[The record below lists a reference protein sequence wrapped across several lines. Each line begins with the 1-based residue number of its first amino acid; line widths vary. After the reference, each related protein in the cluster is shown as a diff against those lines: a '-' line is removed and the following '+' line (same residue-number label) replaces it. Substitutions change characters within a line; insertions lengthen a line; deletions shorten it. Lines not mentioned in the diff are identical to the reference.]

1 MKRRTLVGGIAAA
14 AAAAAAPGT
23 ASPRRI
29 GMSDVN
35 RLNKRFAE
43 IIASDHRHGGQPGI
57 EEQATALAD
66 EALNLQ
72 NAGTATQRV
81 RSSLYASGAAFRS
94 SAMWA
99 AIDGRRY
106 DVAKAHMREAQTLA
120 EMSGDQAIKFRI
132 WSHAGT
138 MYRHMGRPADAC
150 AANDVARN
158 LHLTRRDPLFACLGH
173 ARQAA
178 TLSLTG
184 DTAAVQHALGCA
196 QDALE
201 RADPDLAR
209 PVWMAA
215 VRDGAELETLALSA
229 HLRLGNFAQAESHA
243 HRSLTLLCP
252 QMQRDRAINT
262 ARLAHAQLG
271 QGDADAATA
280 TAMKVPANAATCHAR
295 VSRMLQEFCRA
306 PRHRTV
312 QYRRPDLDRAHHHME
327 EVRMTL
333 ARATELRTFTVLDAV
348 RGDLLDVYANV
359 RVPLLH
365 LPNYAVTAFGERLDR
380 HAAEP
385 GFTAVLAYA
394 DGGHPV
400 GFAYGNTVEHGDRYW
415 QRISP
420 SPAER
425 YTERPAVALKEGGVR
440 PAWRKTGTARRI
452 HDALLAARDEK
463 YVTLMVNPMAGDGKV
478 HTLYKSWG
486 YVDIGRSQPSPASP
500 VLTVMIRA
508 SR

>member
-1 MKRRTLVGGIAAA
+1 MDTTRNTVLEAWMTEHGYSSNSLAEAVNRAIERLTGRPGGLDGSSVRAWKAGRVTWPKAAARKALEDVTGLPAVALGFVPRGRPSSIPAPPQQEDPDMKRRTLVGSIAAA

-43 IIASDHRHGGQPGI
+43 IIASDHRHGGQLGI
-57 EEQATALAD
+57 EQRAAALAD

-72 NAGTATQRV
+72 NAGSATQRV
-81 RSSLYASGAAFRS
+81 RSNLYASAAAFRS

-106 DVAKAHMREAQTLA
+106 DVAKAHMREAQALA

-138 MYRHMGRPADAC
+138 MYRHMGRPADAL

-158 LHLTRRDPLFACLGH
+158 LHITRRDPLFACLGH

-178 TLSLTG
+178 TLGLTG
-184 DTAAVQHALGCA
+184 DTAAVRHALGCA

-229 HLRLGNFAQAESHA
+229 HLRLGNFEQAESHA
-243 HRSLTLLCP
+243 HRSLTLLRP

-271 QGDADAATA
+271 QGDAEAATA
-280 TAMKVPANAATCHAR
+280 TAMRIPTSAATQHAR
-295 VSRMLQEFCRA
+295 VTRMLQEFGA
-306 PRHRTV
+306 A
-312 QYRRPDLDRAHHHME
+312 L
-327 EVRMTL
+327 
-333 ARATELRTFTVLDAV
+333 RATAPGSSTVRTWTE
-348 RGDLLDVYANV
+348 
-359 RVPLLH
+359 H
-365 LPNYAVTAFGERLDR
+365 TATWRT
-380 HAAEP
+380 AA
-385 GFTAVLAYA
+385 
-394 DGGHPV
+394 
-400 GFAYGNTVEHGDRYW
+400 
-415 QRISP
+415 
-420 SPAER
+420 
-425 YTERPAVALKEGGVR
+425 
-440 PAWRKTGTARRI
+440 
-452 HDALLAARDEK
+452 
-463 YVTLMVNPMAGDGKV
+463 
-478 HTLYKSWG
+478 
-486 YVDIGRSQPSPASP
+486 
-500 VLTVMIRA
+500 
-508 SR
+508 

>member
-1 MKRRTLVGGIAAA
+1 MKRRTLVGSIAAA

-43 IIASDHRHGGQPGI
+43 IIASDHRHGGQLGI
-57 EEQATALAD
+57 EQRAAALAD

-72 NAGTATQRV
+72 NAGSATQRV
-81 RSSLYASGAAFRS
+81 RSNLYASAAAFRS

-106 DVAKAHMREAQTLA
+106 DVAKAHMREAQALA

-138 MYRHMGRPADAC
+138 MYRHMGRPADAL

-158 LHLTRRDPLFACLGH
+158 LHITRRDPLFACLGH

-178 TLSLTG
+178 TLGLTG
-184 DTAAVQHALGCA
+184 DTAAVRHALGCA

-229 HLRLGNFAQAESHA
+229 HLRLGNFEQAESHA
-243 HRSLTLLCP
+243 HRSLTLLRP

-271 QGDADAATA
+271 QGDAEAATA
-280 TAMKVPANAATCHAR
+280 TAMRIPTSAATQHAR
-295 VSRMLQEFCRA
+295 VTRMLQEFGA
-306 PRHRTV
+306 A
-312 QYRRPDLDRAHHHME
+312 L
-327 EVRMTL
+327 
-333 ARATELRTFTVLDAV
+333 RATAPGSSTVRTWTE
-348 RGDLLDVYANV
+348 
-359 RVPLLH
+359 H
-365 LPNYAVTAFGERLDR
+365 TATWRT
-380 HAAEP
+380 AA
-385 GFTAVLAYA
+385 
-394 DGGHPV
+394 
-400 GFAYGNTVEHGDRYW
+400 
-415 QRISP
+415 
-420 SPAER
+420 
-425 YTERPAVALKEGGVR
+425 
-440 PAWRKTGTARRI
+440 
-452 HDALLAARDEK
+452 
-463 YVTLMVNPMAGDGKV
+463 
-478 HTLYKSWG
+478 
-486 YVDIGRSQPSPASP
+486 
-500 VLTVMIRA
+500 
-508 SR
+508 